1 MRSGFRSVA
10 VVLVFAGVGLAL
22 APRATPAQ
30 RVAVEGFVRGEYY
43 HGISYAMGR
52 QFGAADVPVLL
63 RMLDDAA
70 EKPYWPN
77 ILTVLGM
84 ISDPSAT
91 EPLIGFLERR
101 FTGDIDDETWIAL
114 RQVQISL
121 GYLAHDPQSAAFRYL
136 RDGTTREAWRQ
147 RALSWTHGSLRNS
160 GAREDEMMQLAVMGL
175 GLAGTEEAQAHLRQ
189 LRDSLRNDRRLG
201 VLLSP
206 MIDDAIASN
215 ERIIRLGYERAIT
228 EH

>member
-1 MRSGFRSVA
+1 MRSRLRNVA
-10 VVLVFAGVGLAL
+10 MALVFAGAPVAL
-22 APRATPAQ
+22 AAQAVRAQ

-84 ISDPSAT
+84 IGDPSAT
-91 EPLIGFLERR
+91 EPLVGFLERR

-175 GLAGTEEAQAHLRQ
+175 GLAGTKEAQAHLQQ
-189 LRDSLRNDRRLG
+189 LRDSVRKDRGLR

-206 MIDDAIASN
+206 MIDDALASN
-215 ERIIRLGYERAIT
+215 ERIMRLGYERAIT